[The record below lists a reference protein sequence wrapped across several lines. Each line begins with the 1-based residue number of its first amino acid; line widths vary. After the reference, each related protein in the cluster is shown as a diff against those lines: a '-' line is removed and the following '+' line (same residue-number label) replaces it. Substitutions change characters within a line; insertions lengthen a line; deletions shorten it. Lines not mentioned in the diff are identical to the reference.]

1 MSVPVSTKPRLVFP
15 LLPVVRA
22 KDAWRYEQTGEVYK
36 VRLCVD
42 FKNGG
47 LNDMLEDWPFQC

>member
-47 LNDMLEDWPFQC
+47 LNDMLED